1 MSFSLLIKP
10 ASSDCNLRCRYC
22 YYRKKSSAPRMGDE
36 VLEQVIRSYMQTEQE
51 IYSMVWHGGEPSL
64 MPCSFFEKA
73 IALQKRY
80 AAKGSRISNSLQTNA
95 TIISEELAE
104 FIGRYR
110 FLCGASLDGPP
121 DIHNLYRRTKTDS
134 FTHEMTLQGIS
145 TLTKNRVPVNIMV
158 LVSAANV
165 NSPLDVYRYL
175 KNKGFTHIQ
184 FIPCMEFDEKGVP
197 FPFSIQAEEWGTF
210 LVAVFN
216 EWYKHDITS
225 ISIRLFES
233 VLAGLVHNVA
243 IDCYNSSSCNRYLV
257 VESNGDVYPCDFFVQ
272 PEYKLGNIRENSFA
286 SILASPAYKSFSA
299 NKSRWH
305 EDCSHC
311 EFLKLCMGD
320 CLKFRM
326 YNNMASDNISLLC
339 QGWKIFYRQTLDR
352 FHDLATRLKPQ

>member
-1 MSFSLLIKP
+1 MT
-10 ASSDCNLRCRYC
+10 
-22 YYRKKSSAPRMGDE
+22 DE
-36 VLEQVIRSYMQTEQE
+36 VLQQVIRSYMQTEQE

-64 MPCSFFEKA
+64 LPRSFFEKA

-80 AAKGSRISNSLQTNA
+80 AVKGSRISNSLQTNA
-95 TIISEELAE
+95 TIISAELAE

-121 DIHNLYRRTKTDS
+121 KIHNRYRRTKADRDS
-134 FTHEMTLQGIS
+134 HEMTLRGIS
-145 TLTKNRVPVNIMV
+145 TLTRNKVAVNILV

-165 NSPLDVYRYL
+165 NNPLDVYRYL
-175 KNKGFTHIQ
+175 KKTGFSYIQ
-184 FIPCMEFDEKGVP
+184 FIPCMEFDDKGVP
-197 FPFSIQAEEWGTF
+197 LSFSIEAEQWGAF

-216 EWYKHDITS
+216 EWYKHDIS
-225 ISIRLFES
+225 RISIRQFES

-272 PEYKLGNIRENSFA
+272 PEYKLGNILENSFA
-286 SILASPAYKSFSA
+286 DILAAPGYLRFSA
-299 NKSRWH
+299 NKSKWH
-305 EDCSHC
+305 GDCAHC

-326 YNNMASDNISLLC
+326 YNNMAADNISSLC
-339 QGWKIFYRQTLDR
+339 QGWKMFYRQTLDR
-352 FHDLATRLKPQ
+352 FQDLATRL